1 MMHAAVRD
9 TPDETAG
16 RAEWIE
22 WVLEVRGLL
31 QLFGPEERAEILREM
46 PRRVQRK
53 LATDP
58 RFHARPKQLQV
69 LQSEADTVMA
79 LAGRGWGKN
88 WVGAHWLLEKARSG
102 KHANL
107 ALVGETAADVRDY
120 MVEGPSGILR
130 LAPPD
135 FQPDYQPSKRRV
147 TFPNGAKATTYSGD
161 KPGQLRGFS
170 GSIMWLDELAKYK
183 YAAEVEDQIGYTLR
197 EGEEQQL
204 LVTTTP
210 RPIDI
215 IQEMAG
221 DDAVDTVTGSSFE
234 NEAHLGDRMMR
245 KIEGVEGTRLGRQEV
260 YAEIIDAN
268 PGALWSHDDFRHIET
283 APDLKRIVVGVDPSG
298 GGDEIGIVTAGVAND
313 GRAYVL
319 SDRTTE
325 GSPNAWAKAV
335 QAAYEQHEADLIVAE
350 KNFGGDMVASNI
362 QSVDGALP
370 VEMVHASRGKQQ
382 RAEPIHNLYEQG
394 RVLHVGA
401 LPTLE
406 DEQTQWDPEES
417 EWSPNRLD
425 AAVWALTELVLDADR
440 TEEAFGSILSAN

>member
-1 MMHAAVRD
+1 MRRAPAK
-9 TPDETAG
+9 TAD
-16 RAEWIE
+16 RPEWTE
-22 WVLEVRGLL
+22 WVLEVRELL
-31 QLFGPEERAEILREM
+31 TRFSPEERAQIIREL
-46 PRRVQRK
+46 PEDVQRK
-53 LATDP
+53 LAGEP
-58 RFHARPKQLQV
+58 YFHARPKQLRI
-69 LQSEADTVMA
+69 LQSGADTILS

-102 KHANL
+102 EHANL

-120 MVEGPSGILR
+120 MVEGPSGVLR

-135 FQPDYQPSKRRV
+135 FQPDYQPSKRRIE
-147 TFPNGAKATTYSGD
+147 FPNGARATTYSGD

-170 GSIMWLDELAKYK
+170 GSVMWLDELAKYK

-197 EGEEQQL
+197 EGGEQQL

-210 RPIDI
+210 RPIDV
-215 IQEMAG
+215 IQEMTE
-221 DDAVDTVTGSSFE
+221 DEAVELITGSSFE
-234 NEAHLGDRMMR
+234 NEAHLGERMLR
-245 KIEGVEGTRLGRQEV
+245 KIRRVEGTRLGRQEV

-268 PGALWSHDDFRHIET
+268 PGALWGHDDFRRVEE
-283 APDLKRIVVGVDPSG
+283 APDLKRVVVGVDPSG
-298 GGDEIGIVTAGVAND
+298 GGDEIGIVTVGIAND

-350 KNFGGDMVASNI
+350 KNFGGDMVQSNI
-362 QSVDGALP
+362 QSVDASLP

-394 RVLHVGA
+394 RVLHAGT
-401 LPTLE
+401 LPELE

-417 EWSPNRLD
+417 DWSPNRLD
-425 AAVWALTELVLDADR
+425 AAVWALTELMLDADR
-440 TEEAFGSILSAN
+440 TEDAFGAILSAN